1 MKYLVLLMLLMGC
14 AKGHEEEKTKAP
26 PPVQVESVKPK
37 TDKQLTEA
45 CTVGY
50 IQALIDQKLKYQ
62 KKEHAKIY
70 DAIVAKCL
78 EIVGE

>member
-1 MKYLVLLMLLMGC
+1 MLLMGC

-37 TDKQLTEA
+37 TDEQLAIA
-45 CTVGY
+45 CVRGY
-50 IQALIDQKLKYQ
+50 VQALSDQELKYQ

-70 DAIVAKCL
+70 NAIATKCL
-78 EIVGE
+78 KIVRESL